1 MTHTRTHTH
10 TQYCLTHKSYWKCVC
25 VCVCINICIN
35 LAETDSILEIKQQQ
49 QMSLSLC
56 LSLCIVCI
64 SATVTRL
71 WLNFCYWRGGIWTLN
86 AISHACIKVCVCVIR
101 LGALNLTFSLAL
113 LVFLHPSP
121 LLILQVRGHPISMSQ
136 LPELKPNSFWK
147 SKCPKNATAVHSCR
161 FLVFSLNHH

>member
-121 LLILQVRGHPISMSQ
+121 LQILQVCGHPISMSQ